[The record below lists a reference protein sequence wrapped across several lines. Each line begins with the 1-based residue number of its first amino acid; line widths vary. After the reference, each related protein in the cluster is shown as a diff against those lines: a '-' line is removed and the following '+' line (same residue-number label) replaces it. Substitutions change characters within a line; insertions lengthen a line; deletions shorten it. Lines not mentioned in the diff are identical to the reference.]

1 MLDMN
6 MQAQVGQKSQ
16 SEARQWS
23 QPKFTRL
30 GGLAHVRGI
39 CGPDHLPNN
48 PYCPP
53 S

>member
-1 MLDMN
+1 MMDTQMGHK
-6 MQAQVGQKSQ
+6 GQREQRRWVSP
-16 SEARQWS
+16 R
-23 QPKFTRL
+23 FVRL
-30 GGLAHVRGI
+30 GGLSQVKGI